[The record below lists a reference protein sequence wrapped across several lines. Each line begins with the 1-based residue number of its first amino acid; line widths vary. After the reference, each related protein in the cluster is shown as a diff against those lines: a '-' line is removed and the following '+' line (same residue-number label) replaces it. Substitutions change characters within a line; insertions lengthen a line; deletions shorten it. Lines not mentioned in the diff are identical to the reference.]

1 MAIKVGV
8 IGTGNIGTDHVTR
21 LASQVVGSKVAAV
34 FDVDIA
40 RAERVAA
47 GAGAVTRATALEVI
61 EDPMV
66 DAVVI
71 ASPGDLH
78 AEQVLACI
86 AAGKPVLCEK
96 PLATTTADCL
106 KVVEAEVSSG
116 RRLIQIGFMRRYD
129 PGYQVVKDAID
140 DGTIGEALLAHMV
153 HRNAVVPDSF
163 TSSMAMTDSV
173 IHEID
178 TTRWLFGQEIVRT
191 TVVATKPSPLAAAH
205 LRDPQIVLLELAGGG
220 VVTVEVFVNCQ
231 YGYDVRCEVVGSA
244 GVVALETP
252 GANALIRDGRR
263 IETVPADWRV
273 RFGATYLAELQE
285 WISGLLAGAVAGPSA
300 WDGYAATAVAE
311 SAVASLES
319 GAPVPVDLVQRPGLY
334 T

>member
-1 MAIKVGV
+1 VTIKVGV
-8 IGTGNIGTDHVTR
+8 IGAGNIGTDHVTR
-21 LASQVVGSKVAAV
+21 LASQVVGSAVAAV
-34 FDVDIA
+34 FDVDAA
-40 RAERVAA
+40 RAEQVAA
-47 GAGAVTRATALEVI
+47 GAGAVARSSALEVI
-61 EDPMV
+61 EDPGV
-66 DAVVI
+66 DAVLI
-71 ASPGDLH
+71 ASPGELH

-96 PLATTTADCL
+96 PLATTAADCL
-106 KVVEAEVSSG
+106 KVLDAEVASG
-116 RRLIQIGFMRRYD
+116 RRWIQVGFMRRYD
-129 PGYQVVKDAID
+129 PGYQVVKNAID
-140 DGTIGEALLAHMV
+140 DGTVGEALLAHMV

-178 TTRWLFGQEIVRT
+178 TTRWLFGQEIVRA

-231 YGYDVRCEVVGSA
+231 YGYDVRCEVVGST
-244 GVVALETP
+244 GVVALANPT
-252 GANALIRDGRR
+252 ANALVSGGRR
-263 IETVPADWRV
+263 IEAVPADWRV

-285 WISGLLAGAVAGPSA
+285 WIIGLRAGVVGGPSA

-311 SAVASLES
+311 SAVASLET
-319 GAPVPVDLVQRPGLY
+319 GEPVPVSLVERPGLY
-334 T
+334 A

>member
-1 MAIKVGV
+1 MTIKVGV
-8 IGTGNIGTDHVTR
+8 IGTGNIGADHVTR
-21 LASQVVGSKVAAV
+21 LSSQVVGSTVAAV
-34 FDVDIA
+34 FDVDTA
-40 RAERVAA
+40 RAEQVAA
-47 GAGAVTRATALEVI
+47 NAGAVARGSALEVI
-61 EDPMV
+61 DDPVV

-86 AAGKPVLCEK
+86 AAEKPVLCEK
-96 PLATTTADCL
+96 PLATTAADCL
-106 KVVEAEVSSG
+106 KVLEAEVATG
-116 RRLIQIGFMRRYD
+116 RRWIQVGFMRRYD
-129 PGYQVVKDAID
+129 PGYKVVKDAVD
-140 DGTIGEALLAHMV
+140 DGTIGEPLLAHMI

-163 TSSMAMTDSV
+163 TSPMAMTDSV

-178 TTRWLFGQEIVRT
+178 TTRWLLGQEIVRT

-231 YGYDVRCEVVGSA
+231 YGYDVRCEVVGST
-244 GVVALETP
+244 GVVTLENP
-252 GANALIRDGRR
+252 AANAVIRDGHSAR
-263 IETVPADWRV
+263 TVPADWRV

-285 WISGLLAGAVAGPSA
+285 WITGLRFGVVGGPSA

-311 SAVASLES
+311 SAVASLDS
-319 GAPVPVDLVQRPGLY
+319 GAPVPVSLVERPGLY
-334 T
+334 A